1 MDCNGHPEI
10 YRESYTTIYEF
21 ILNFTNSK
29 ETYKRPFIDGY
40 PSFVFVDMYVTSIA
54 AVNEKAQSLS
64 TQVKMM
70 TAWYNGIPLWMYS
83 KQCGITRFQAS
94 KEMFWTPDIL
104 IKESIKTDY
113 GTTPSPYV
121 QLQMWEF
128 SVSIDILTL
137 TTACRMDLYK
147 FPFDTQIC
155 NITFQSAVHTNKE
168 LTIDPLS
175 KAQNITQDSKNL
187 LAAQGE
193 WELLLINTSKAH
205 ATVLGDLQDVL
216 VYQITIKRRP
226 LLYVI
231 NIIIPVFFFIVLD
244 VASFF
249 IEADG
254 ADKLSFKVTLL
265 LAISVLLLMLNDTL
279 PSTADRIPLIGVYC
293 SVIFS
298 LIGISILETILV
310 NYLMAKGAQRRSA
323 ALMETTAAVTGRDDS
338 LPDSVRDENEMN
350 FSLHWVGVAR
360 ITDVAFFILYIITI
374 IAFLSGLGKHW
385 IS

>member
-1 MDCNGHPEI
+1 
-10 YRESYTTIYEF
+10 
-21 ILNFTNSK
+21 
-29 ETYKRPFIDGY
+29 
-40 PSFVFVDMYVTSIA
+40 
-54 AVNEKAQSLS
+54 
-64 TQVKMM
+64 
-70 TAWYNGIPLWMYS
+70 
-83 KQCGITRFQAS
+83 
-94 KEMFWTPDIL
+94 
-104 IKESIKTDY
+104 
-113 GTTPSPYV
+113 
-121 QLQMWEF
+121 
-128 SVSIDILTL
+128 
-137 TTACRMDLYK
+137 
-147 FPFDTQIC
+147 
-155 NITFQSAVHTNKE
+155 
-168 LTIDPLS
+168 
-175 KAQNITQDSKNL
+175 
-187 LAAQGE
+187 
-193 WELLLINTSKAH
+193 
-205 ATVLGDLQDVL
+205 
-216 VYQITIKRRP
+216 ITIKRRP

-350 FSLHWVGVAR
+350 FSLHWSVTPLDR
-360 ITDVAFFILYIITI
+360 RLWNSIRSQQLPETMCIITI
-374 IAFLSGLGKHW
+374 KRRPLLYAVNIIIPVFFFLLLDVASFFIEASGPDKLSFKVTLLLA
-385 IS
+385 ISVLLLILNDTLPSTADRIPLIEMTFSCSISTGALTYQQHKPINAEIEAHCEDTVLNKSHHLLI